1 MRTLFDAPLLPP
13 PQGSNRRIFYPR
25 FFMLL
30 SNYLLITTTTL
41 HSVYSNDVNSLFK
54 RQMLLS
60 VCPDATAAW
69 RRSLEGQN
77 SCLVLNWHFA
87 RRTGTLGP
95 PTSSGAAAIVPFFSA
110 RRPSPKVES
119 CKHHTMMV
127 FDQQDKD
134 SNLESIWCG

>member
-1 MRTLFDAPLLPP
+1 MYYHTS
-13 PQGSNRRIFYPR
+13 QGTNRRIFYPR
-25 FFMLL
+25 FFMPS

-69 RRSLEGQN
+69 RRSLEVQN

-87 RRTGTLGP
+87 RRAATLWP
-95 PTSSGAAAIVPFFSA
+95 PTSSGAAARASSVCQKRMSFSGNKKLPLHVVSYLW
-110 RRPSPKVES
+110 RTDQSCCVHYDMRDRSPS
-119 CKHHTMMV
+119 TT
-127 FDQQDKD
+127 
-134 SNLESIWCG
+134 